1 MFTRLNRAAA
11 MTIAFVA
18 ATATMSACSDN
29 PVAPTPVEN
38 AATLTIN
45 VPGAVVYEA
54 DAVVMT
60 AVFRN
65 AAGEVV
71 PNAPIVWTVDDTL
84 RVMQGANGY
93 LLALKNG
100 VVKVTATSSGIS
112 ASYNLTI
119 VRAPVQ
125 NIAVLLPVP
134 QITVGDVATVG
145 VRVDG
150 PGGRFLTGRA
160 VTITSDNPNVASID
174 ASGRVRAVAAGTA
187 TIRATAEGVSG
198 TAQVTVA
205 GEPTTLNLSKLDGN
219 SLPKL
224 LSADTVWFE
233 GVREFH
239 EVYLES
245 GVFSLSGSP
254 LRYNIAIRFAEY
266 NVTMVNGRREM
277 QLRYVNMERDR
288 GLVAYDARGDLRLT
302 SEIVYPLSHAASPIS
317 GGMQM
322 TYRFGGSDET
332 MHLFFRR
339 EPQ

>member
-18 ATATMSACSDN
+18 ATAIMSACSDN
-29 PVAPTPVEN
+29 SVAPTPVESV
-38 AATLTIN
+38 ATLTIN
-45 VPGAVVYEA
+45 PPAAVVYEA
-54 DAVVMT
+54 DAVVMS

-71 PNAPIVWTVDDTL
+71 PNVPIVWTVDDTL

-100 VVKVTATSSGIS
+100 VVKVTATSNGIFTN
-112 ASYNLTI
+112 YNLTI

-134 QITVGDVATVG
+134 QITVGDVAMVG

-174 ASGRVRAVAAGTA
+174 ASGRVRAVSVGTA
-187 TIRATAEGVSG
+187 NIRATAEGVVG
-198 TAQVTVA
+198 TAQVRVLNEATV
-205 GEPTTLNLSKLDGN
+205 LQLSKLDGN
-219 SLPKL
+219 SLPRL
-224 LSADTVWFE
+224 LSADTVSYD
-233 GVREFH
+233 GVREYH

-245 GVFSLSGSP
+245 GVFQLSGTP
-254 LRYNIAIRFAEY
+254 LRYNIALRFAQY
-266 NVTMVNGRREM
+266 KVSIVDGRRELL
-277 QLRYVNMERDR
+277 LRFVFTERDN
-288 GLVAYDARGDLRLT
+288 GLVAYDNRGDLKLT
-302 SEIVYPLSHAASPIS
+302 SEVVWPLNHTASAIS

-322 TYRFGGSDET
+322 TYRFGGSDES
-332 MHLFFRR
+332 MNLFFRR